1 MCLNVRNLF
10 AEYPIPPKSAKATAR
25 LDTGQQPD
33 ATYRRHLIRIQIV
46 LTVLLTPVLRV
57 SCYGGLPIILSARSR
72 LRCIR
77 AGLVRS
83 RRHAIPP
90 PTSSHHIH
98 GPHQPGLLHAASRV
112 TCPQISGRGLSSPV
126 QLSAVRRIPA
136 ADTDTGPSWAGMR
149 EVRRCAGG
157 AEEAANEPTRRWEV
171 NDNDQI

>member
-46 LTVLLTPVLRV
+46 FTVLRYPVLRV

-90 PTSSHHIH
+90 PTSSHYVHS
-98 GPHQPGLLHAASRV
+98 PHQPGLLHAAPRV
-112 TCPQISGRGLSSPV
+112 RKY
-126 QLSAVRRIPA
+126 PA
-136 ADTDTGPSWAGMR
+136 ADSPRPCSCPLSGGSPLLTPTRAQAGLG
-149 EVRRCAGG
+149 EVRRCGG
-157 AEEAANEPTRRWEV
+157 GS
-171 NDNDQI
+171 

>member
-10 AEYPIPPKSAKATAR
+10 AEYPIPPKPQQDWT
-25 LDTGQQPD
+25 LDSSPT
-33 ATYRRHLIRIQIV
+33 RRIVDISHLVRIQIV

-83 RRHAIPP
+83 RRHAIQP

-136 ADTDTGPSWAGMR
+136 ADTDTGPSWAGMG

-157 AEEAANEPTRRWEV
+157 AEAATSQPDDGR
-171 NDNDQI
+171 

>member
-1 MCLNVRNLF
+1 MRNIQF
-10 AEYPIPPKSAKATAR
+10 HQSPPKPQQDWT
-25 LDTGQQPD
+25 LDSSPT
-33 ATYRRHLIRIQIV
+33 RRIVDISHLIRIQIV
-46 LTVLLTPVLRV
+46 LTVLRNPRIAGILLRRPANYSV
-57 SCYGGLPIILSARSR
+57 RQKPHIPR

-136 ADTDTGPSWAGMR
+136 ADTDTGPSWDGRGEKMR
-149 EVRRCAGG
+149 GG
-157 AEEAANEPTRRWEV
+157 S
-171 NDNDQI
+171 